1 MNERDED
8 GDAKLPGQAGAL
20 IDLRGRV
27 ALVTGAG
34 AGIGRE
40 IARWLARAGCDV
52 AVNDIERSRAERGIE
67 AVQAEGRKAI
77 PVVADVRDE
86 AAVEEMVA
94 ATISGLGRLD
104 VAVNN
109 VGLMGD
115 AKQAAFA
122 ELEANDV
129 RSVIDRNLVATIL
142 CCVAEAK
149 AMRQRGE
156 GGVILNVSSGESTRP
171 ALRLAAYGAAKA
183 GINHLTQ
190 TMATELG
197 PDGIRVLAIAPGTT
211 LTETVR
217 PVFDDAHVDRIVES
231 LPLRRMTE
239 PEELGRM
246 AVFLASDLARC
257 ITGQFILADA
267 GAWLSRTRPPI
278 AKGPNDPQRSTAQVR
293 GASSEGARH

>member
-1 MNERDED
+1 MSNE
-8 GDAKLPGQAGAL
+8 L
-20 IDLRGRV
+20 IDLTGKV

-52 AVNDIERSRAERGIE
+52 AVNDLDLSRAQRGVE
-67 AVQAEGRKAI
+67 AVEAEGRRGI
-77 PVVADVRDE
+77 PLVADVRDD
-86 AAVEEMVA
+86 AAVEGMIRE
-94 ATISGLGRLD
+94 TIEGLGRLD

-115 AKQAAFA
+115 APQSAFSD
-122 ELEANDV
+122 LEAEDV
-129 RSVIDRNLVATIL
+129 RSVVDRNLVATIL

-149 AMRQRGE
+149 ALRAQGE

-171 ALRLAAYGAAKA
+171 SLRLAAYGAAKA

-197 PDGIRVLAIAPGTT
+197 PEGIRVLAIAPGTT
-211 LTETVR
+211 LTETVK
-217 PVFDDAHVDRIVES
+217 PVFDDDHVERIVES

-239 PEELGRM
+239 PEELGRL

-267 GAWLSRTRPPI
+267 GAWLSRTRPAI
-278 AKGPNDPQRSTAQVR
+278 ATANFD
-293 GASSEGARH
+293 

>member
-1 MNERDED
+1 MPT
-8 GDAKLPGQAGAL
+8 DAAEIPPL
-20 IDLRGRV
+20 IDLSGKV

-52 AVNDIERSRAERGIE
+52 AVNDLTSERAQRGVA
-67 AVQAEGRKAI
+67 AVEAEGRRGHA
-77 PVVADVRDE
+77 VAADVRDATAIESMIASTRE
-86 AAVEEMVA
+86 A
-94 ATISGLGRLD
+94 LGRLD

-115 AKQAAFA
+115 APQAAFA
-122 ELEANDV
+122 ELEAADV

-142 CCVAEAK
+142 CCVAEAR
-149 AMRQRGE
+149 AMKDQGE

-171 ALRLAAYGAAKA
+171 SLRLAAYGAAKA
-183 GINHLTQ
+183 GINHVTQ

-217 PVFDDAHVDRIVES
+217 PVFDDAHVERVVES

-239 PEELGRM
+239 PEELGRL

-257 ITGQFILADA
+257 ITGQLVLADA

-278 AKGPNDPQRSTAQVR
+278 AHGPAAD
-293 GASSEGARH
+293 

>member
-1 MNERDED
+1 MTSNKEPL
-8 GDAKLPGQAGAL
+8 DALEPL
-20 IDLRGRV
+20 IDLRGQV

-34 AGIGRE
+34 AGIGLE

-52 AVNDIERSRAERGIE
+52 AVNDLAMNRVERGIA
-67 AVQAEGRKAI
+67 AVEAEGRRAI
-77 PVVADVRDE
+77 PALADVRDSE
-86 AAVEEMVA
+86 AIEAMLA
-94 ATISGLGRLD
+94 ATVEGLGRLD
-104 VAVNN
+104 IAVNN

-115 AKQAAFA
+115 APQSGFA
-122 ELEANDV
+122 ELEADDIRAV
-129 RSVIDRNLVATIL
+129 VDRNLVATIL
-142 CCVAEAK
+142 CCVAEARALK
-149 AMRQRGE
+149 EQGQ

-197 PDGIRVLAIAPGTT
+197 PDGIRVFSIAPGTT

-217 PVFDDAHVDRIVES
+217 PVFDDAYVEKVVSS

-257 ITGQFILADA
+257 MTGQFLLADA

-278 AKGPNDPQRSTAQVR
+278 EEGPGR
-293 GASSEGARH
+293 

>member
-1 MNERDED
+1 MPRESSREE
-8 GDAKLPGQAGAL
+8 L
-20 IDLRGRV
+20 IDLRGKV

-52 AVNDIERSRAERGIE
+52 AVNDLDGTRTAPGVA
-67 AVQAEGRKAI
+67 AVEAEGRRALAV
-77 PVVADVRDE
+77 PADVRDA
-86 AAVEEMVA
+86 AAVDAMVA
-94 ATISGLGRLD
+94 RTVEGLGRLD

-115 AKQAAFA
+115 APQAAFG
-122 ELEANDV
+122 ELEAEDV
-129 RSVIDRNLVATIL
+129 RSVIDRNLVATVL
-142 CCVAEAK
+142 CCVAETKVLQA
-149 AMRQRGE
+149 QGE

-211 LTETVR
+211 LTQTVR
-217 PVFDDAHVDRIVES
+217 PVFDDAHVERVVES

-239 PEELGRM
+239 PEELGRL

-267 GAWLSRTRPPI
+267 GAWLSRTRPSI
-278 AKGPNDPQRSTAQVR
+278 APEEK
-293 GASSEGARH
+293 SS

>member
-1 MNERDED
+1 MSSVSSNSREGSREE
-8 GDAKLPGQAGAL
+8 L
-20 IDLRGRV
+20 IDLRGKV

-52 AVNDIERSRAERGIE
+52 AVNDLDAERAAPGVA
-67 AVQAEGRKAI
+67 AVEAEGRRALAV
-77 PVVADVRDE
+77 PADVRDE
-86 AAVEEMVA
+86 SAIEAMVTRTVE
-94 ATISGLGRLD
+94 GLGRLD

-115 AKQAAFA
+115 APQAAFTDLA
-122 ELEANDV
+122 AKDV
-129 RSVIDRNLVATIL
+129 RSVIDRNLVATVL
-142 CCVAEAK
+142 CCVAEAR
-149 AMRQRGE
+149 ALQAQGE
-156 GGVILNVSSGESTRP
+156 GGVILNVSSGESSRP
-171 ALRLAAYGAAKA
+171 ALRLSVYGAAKA
-183 GINHLTQ
+183 AINHLTQ

-211 LTETVR
+211 LTQTVR
-217 PVFDDAHVDRIVES
+217 PVFDDAHVERIVES

-239 PEELGRM
+239 PEELGRL

-267 GAWLSRTRPPI
+267 GAWLSRTRPSI
-278 AKGPNDPQRSTAQVR
+278 APAEKPS
-293 GASSEGARH
+293 

>member
-1 MNERDED
+1 VAIGED
-8 GDAKLPGQAGAL
+8 AREGLEPL
-20 IDLRGRV
+20 IDLRGQV

-34 AGIGRE
+34 AGIGLE

-52 AVNDIERSRAERGIE
+52 AINDLELARAEGGIA
-67 AVQAEGRKAI
+67 AVEAEGRRGI
-77 PVVADVRDE
+77 PAVADVRDPE
-86 AAVEEMVA
+86 AIEGMVA
-94 ATISGLGRLD
+94 AALDGFGRLD
-104 VAVNN
+104 IAVNN

-115 AKQAAFA
+115 APQSSFEDLVA
-122 ELEANDV
+122 EDI
-129 RSVIDRNLVATIL
+129 RSVVDRNLVATIL

-149 AMRQRGE
+149 ALKAQGQ

-197 PDGIRVLAIAPGTT
+197 PDGIRVFSIAPGTT

-217 PVFDDAHVDRIVES
+217 PVFNDAHVEKVVSS

-257 ITGQFILADA
+257 MTGQFLLADA
-267 GAWLSRTRPPI
+267 GAWLSRTRPSI
-278 AKGPNDPQRSTAQVR
+278 AEGPER
-293 GASSEGARH
+293 